1 MTPGV
6 ASLWLPPVV
15 HHVLGGGQPDDEEVQ
30 DDEEPGRLL
39 RQLGEE
45 GRLAA
50 PGEQRGVAGENEL
63 VFVPTEKTEQLLI
76 VFFFSRLCDKTSCF
90 VMEIIAD

>member
-1 MTPGV
+1 MTPV
-6 ASLWLPPVV
+6 SLWLPPVV

-39 RQLGEE
+39 QQLGEE

-50 PGEQRGVAGENEL
+50 LGDQWGVAGEN
-63 VFVPTEKTEQLLI
+63 
-76 VFFFSRLCDKTSCF
+76 
-90 VMEIIAD
+90 

>member
-1 MTPGV
+1 MLLKKYRVESYLCSICCDP
-6 ASLWLPPVV
+6 SLVSLAPHVV

-45 GRLAA
+45 
-50 PGEQRGVAGENEL
+50 
-63 VFVPTEKTEQLLI
+63 
-76 VFFFSRLCDKTSCF
+76 S
-90 VMEIIAD
+90 

>member
-1 MTPGV
+1 MTLVFYLWPP
-6 ASLWLPPVV
+6 SLLV

-39 RQLGEE
+39 RRLGEE

-50 PGEQRGVAGENEL
+50 LGEQ
-63 VFVPTEKTEQLLI
+63 
-76 VFFFSRLCDKTSCF
+76 
-90 VMEIIAD
+90 